1 MKNSNIFIIIL
12 VFSIFSI
19 SADALNAFSHSIF
32 FDENKSTLNT
42 HDRLTFRKYL
52 DSVCQTN

>member
-12 VFSIFSI
+12 VFSI

-42 HDRLTFRKYL
+42 HDRLTF
-52 DSVCQTN
+52 